1 LPRSSWRDY
10 DSALVSS
17 GGGVYSRMDIDRVGS
32 TYPGAHQH
40 ETDPAFQAEGGV
52 VYKIGDNAGGAPLL
66 SSNLH
71 QAPEYDTKLRHAPGV
86 RRLIICSVGIFVC
99 YFYYGIVQEKITKSK
114 YGEEKEIFTF
124 TQALVF
130 VQCLVNAAFAAAVIF
145 TTKPGYDDTPTEMY
159 AFCAFSYLAAMIS
172 SNHALQ
178 FVPYPTQVLGKSCKP
193 IPIMIFGV
201 LLARKRYTLSKYLC
215 VLLIVLGVSLFL
227 YKDGKQSP
235 TKSHFDFGIGELL
248 LLFSLAMDG
257 TTGAI
262 QEKIRANHTSRS
274 HQMMLYMNLWST
286 LYLFIGLLVTGEIL
300 SFFFFVQKYP
310 AIMFDM
316 VSFSFASALGQYFI
330 FITVTEFGPLTC
342 SVITTTRKF
351 FTILASVLWFQ
362 NPLNERQWMGTM
374 LVFAGLTL
382 DSIFSKSAK
391 KAKT

>member
-1 LPRSSWRDY
+1 MAS
-10 DSALVSS
+10 
-17 GGGVYSRMDIDRVGS
+17 
-32 TYPGAHQH
+32 
-40 ETDPAFQAEGGV
+40 EN
-52 VYKIGDNAGGAPLL
+52 YKIADNGATSPLITNADH
-66 SSNLH
+66 SSH
-71 QAPEYDTKLRHAPGV
+71 HREYDTKLRHAPSV
-86 RRLIICSVGIFVC
+86 RRLIVCAVGIFVC

-114 YGEEKEIFTF
+114 YGEEKEPFTF
-124 TQALVF
+124 TQSLVF
-130 VQCLVNAAFAAAVIF
+130 VQCVVNAGFAALIIF
-145 TTKPGYDDTPTEMY
+145 LSKPSYDDTPTEMY

-178 FVPYPTQVLGKSCKP
+178 FVSYPTQVLGKSCKP

-201 LLARKRYTLSKYLC
+201 LLARKRYAISKYLC

-227 YKDGKQSP
+227 YKDGKHST
-235 TKSHFDFGIGELL
+235 TKSHFDFGVGELL

-262 QEKIRANHTSRS
+262 QEKIRAQHTSRS
-274 HQMMLYMNLWST
+274 NQMMLQMNLWST
-286 LYLFIGLLVTGEIL
+286 LYLFIGLMVTGEIV
-300 SFFFFVQKYP
+300 SFFLFVQKYP
-310 AIMFDM
+310 SILFDM

-362 NPLNERQWMGTM
+362 NPMNERQWLGTI
-374 LVFAGLTL
+374 LVFVGLTL
-382 DSIFSKSAK
+382 DSFWSKGSK